1 MAGPAERAITKG
13 CLKQIFEPEKPQ
25 LPVVQ
30 CLQIKALQSKQ
41 PAQDGLDRYRLILSD
56 IDNFIQSMLATQ
68 LNDMVISG
76 ELKKGCLLRLNA
88 YQPNLVKDKK
98 ILVVMSCEVLPEYGE
113 PEKIGT
119 PVALEA
125 DSAGAQPG
133 NVSANGFYGNKPAIK
148 QENTQRSMPSRS
160 ANSESHQNLYPIEA
174 LSPYAHRWTIRARV
188 THKAPM
194 KTWHNQQGEG
204 RLFSFNLLDESGEI
218 RATVFHSIGEQ
229 FDALYEMLQEGEVY
243 YISSPCQVKMANKRF
258 SQLNNDYELTFE
270 RDTRVEKAED
280 QSAVPQVRYNFTSI
294 GDMSSVENN
303 QTTDVIGI
311 LKEVGEVSQVVS
323 KTTSKPFDKREL
335 TLVDD
340 TLTQIRLTIWG
351 AQAQSFDAPVESVLA
366 FKGVKVSD
374 FGGRSLSLLSSGS
387 MAVNPDIDEAH
398 KLKGWYDA
406 QGRNDT
412 FQTHSATL
420 AAGNSVR
427 RDAYKTI
434 VEVQNVL
441 GLDPDKAEYFTL
453 KATIVYIKQDNIYY
467 PACPSPDCN
476 KKITELEPENWR
488 CEKCEKSFPKPQYRY
503 IISLNV
509 QDHTGQM
516 WLSGFDDAGRLVL
529 GRTAD
534 EIAEL
539 KEADES
545 KHVEAIFE
553 EANCR
558 SYIFRCRAKL
568 DNYRDEQRVRY
579 QIMSINPVD
588 FKAESAKLAEMI
600 KQYDIGSDSLFV

>member
-1 MAGPAERAITKG
+1 MVNVNAE
-13 CLKQIFEPEKPQ
+13 
-25 LPVVQ
+25 
-30 CLQIKALQSKQ
+30 
-41 PAQDGLDRYRLILSD
+41 
-56 IDNFIQSMLATQ
+56 
-68 LNDMVISG
+68 LNDMVVSG
-76 ELKKGCLLRLNA
+76 ELKKGCLLRLNG
-88 YQPNLVKDKK
+88 YQPNRVKEKK
-98 ILVVMSCEVLPEYGE
+98 ILVIMSCEILSEYGE
-113 PEKIGT
+113 PEKIGA
-119 PVALEA
+119 PVGL
-125 DSAGAQPG
+125 DPAGGAQDAPQAQPG
-133 NVSANGFYGNKPAIK
+133 TVSANGFYGNRPGVK
-148 QENTQRSMPSRS
+148 QEQTTQQALPSRPQNGLDGS
-160 ANSESHQNLYPIEA
+160 NQNLYPIEG

-229 FDALYEMLQEGEVY
+229 FESLYEMLQEGGVY

-294 GDMSSVENN
+294 ADMSSVENN

-311 LKEVGEVSQVVS
+311 FKEVSEVSQVVS

-335 TLVDD
+335 TIVDD

-387 MAVNPDIDEAH
+387 MAVDPDIDEAH

-406 QGRNDT
+406 QGRNDQFT
-412 FQTHSATL
+412 SHSATM
-420 AAGNSVR
+420 ATGTGQR
-427 RDAYKTI
+427 KEAYKTI
-434 VEVQNVL
+434 VEVKDVL

-467 PACPSPDCN
+467 PACPSADCN
-476 KKITELEPENWR
+476 KKVTEMDPGQWR
-488 CEKCEKSFPKPQYRY
+488 CEKCDKRFPKPQYRY
-503 IISLNV
+503 IMQLNV

-516 WLSGFDDAGRLVL
+516 WLSGFDDTGRIVL

-534 EIAEL
+534 EVAEL
-539 KEADES
+539 KDADES
-545 KHVEAIFE
+545 KQVESIFE
-553 EANCR
+553 EANCK

-568 DNYRDEQRVRY
+568 DNYREEQRY
-579 QIMSINPVD
+579 VD
-588 FKAESAKLAEMI
+588 LQRHVAEKVML
-600 KQYDIGSDSLFV
+600 IG